1 MVSTPGKRRKFRRE
15 AIAAAKL
22 GMTTGALRAFLLLS
36 AITVALTAVTWYHGN
51 TQASRLAA
59 SQRAQEASQRAQD
72 RTERELKLTVRRLD
86 AAVTRQRR
94 EIRSQCHFNGDLASA
109 PVTVSPATGM
119 ASELGVKIIS
129 DGRVAW
135 RQAGCP
141 GKLAAPSRS
150 FARWAEYYHLP
161 TG

>member
-1 MVSTPGKRRKFRRE
+1 MTP
-15 AIAAAKL
+15 
-22 GMTTGALRAFLLLS
+22 GALRAFLLLS

-59 SQRAQEASQRAQD
+59 SQVTQD
-72 RTERELKLTVRRLD
+72 RTEATLKVTVRRLD
-86 AAVTRQRR
+86 MTVTRQRQ
-94 EIRSQCHFNGDLASA
+94 EIRAQCRFDADLASA

-135 RQAGCP
+135 HQAGCP
-141 GKLAAPSRS
+141 GMLAAPSRS
-150 FARWAEYYHLP
+150 FARWAKYYHLP